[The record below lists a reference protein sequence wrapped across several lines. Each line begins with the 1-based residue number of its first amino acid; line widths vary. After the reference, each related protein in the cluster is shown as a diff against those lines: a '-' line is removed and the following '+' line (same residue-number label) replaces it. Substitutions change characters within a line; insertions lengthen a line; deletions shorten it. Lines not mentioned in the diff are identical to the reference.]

1 MGLIGYTL
9 GMPVL
14 IVDLQGSSKKPG
26 VKRSS
31 VQPDERNLVKK
42 TEAPF
47 KRVSENIWKWAAFLN
62 SPLSPKQFTGQ
73 AFTVELLKSLRP
85 PFLHNQ
91 SEYLMLV
98 PFFFFFPL
106 SIDLCQDEYRF
117 WDKSWAI
124 SASAIFW
131 KGYNMVDAL
140 L

>member
-47 KRVSENIWKWAAFLN
+47 KRVSENIWKWAAF
-62 SPLSPKQFTGQ
+62 
-73 AFTVELLKSLRP
+73 
-85 PFLHNQ
+85 
-91 SEYLMLV
+91 
-98 PFFFFFPL
+98 
-106 SIDLCQDEYRF
+106 
-117 WDKSWAI
+117 
-124 SASAIFW
+124 
-131 KGYNMVDAL
+131 
-140 L
+140 